1 MIDPIGVRSLVAIDA
16 AGSVGAAAAALG
28 YTPSAVSQQ
37 VKRLERELGVPLL
50 ERVGRGVL
58 LTAHGKQVVDDGQ
71 LMLAQLE
78 RMQSQVHATGGEP
91 RGPLRLAA
99 FATAMRGVAAPLVS
113 ALTVTAREVSVTL
126 VEKDP
131 AEAVDLVAVG
141 QADLAVV
148 HNWVG
153 VPLHLPSHLESED
166 IGTDVADLL
175 VHREH
180 RLAHRR
186 RVTPADLIEERWAC
200 TPVGTI
206 CHEWFNHMFAGF
218 ASPPKVSYWSPEYA
232 THIELVQQGVAV
244 ALVPRMGR
252 GPLPGDVRSVPVAE
266 PVPTRRIQAVWRAT
280 MANSPSIRLLRH
292 QLRDL
297 ARAKPR

>member
-1 MIDPIGVRSLVAIDA
+1 MIDPIAVRSLVAISA
-16 AGSVGAAAAALG
+16 AGSVGGAATALG

-58 LTAHGKQVVDDGQ
+58 LTAQGKLVVGSGQV
-71 LMLAQLE
+71 MLTQLE
-78 RMQSQVHATGGEP
+78 LMQSQLHASGGEA
-91 RGPLRLAA
+91 RGPLRLVA
-99 FATAMRGVAAPLVS
+99 FATAMRGVASPLV
-113 ALTVTAREVSVTL
+113 AGLTETARELSVTL

-131 AEAVDLVAVG
+131 AEAVDLVATG

-148 HNWVG
+148 HNWIG
-153 VPLHLPSHLESED
+153 VPLHLPSQLESQD

-180 RLAHRR
+180 RLARRR
-186 RVTPADLIEERWAC
+186 RVTPADLIEERWAS

-206 CHEWFNHMFAGF
+206 CHEWFKHMFAGF
-218 ASPPKVSYWSPEYA
+218 AAPPTVAYWSPEYA
-232 THIELVQQGVAV
+232 THVELVHQGVAV

-252 GPLPGDVRSVPVAE
+252 GPLPPDVRAIPVAE
-266 PVPTRRIQAVWRAT
+266 PVPTRLIQAVWRET
-280 MANSPSIRLLRH
+280 MANSPSIRLVRQRLGE
-292 QLRDL
+292 L
-297 ARAKPR
+297 AR